1 MCHKILHAY
10 IHVQIC
16 CDIHTCIHVCMYRG
30 TTCLFVP
37 SGVLFKILETT
48 ATCDI
53 CVHVHVCIMLVYNQS
68 DGLMSYIHVNL
79 CNSCP
84 QLWHPY
90 LRHYNRVLKGRQP
103 I

>member
-1 MCHKILHAY
+1 MHIYMYKYVVIYIHVYMYACTEEQHAY
-10 IHVQIC
+10 INV
-16 CDIHTCIHVCMYRG
+16 
-30 TTCLFVP
+30 FVP